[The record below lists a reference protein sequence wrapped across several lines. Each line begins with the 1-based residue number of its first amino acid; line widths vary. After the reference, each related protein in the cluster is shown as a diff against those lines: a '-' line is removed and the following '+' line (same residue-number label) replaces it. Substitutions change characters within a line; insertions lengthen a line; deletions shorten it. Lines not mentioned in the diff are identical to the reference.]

1 MRTAKETTNQ
11 TSFLFRGG
19 ELGTAKFLIT
29 GSFSFGSTPSM
40 RMNAAGATNHRATF
54 VSILRI
60 YALQQLTSFPNCWAR
75 IEEEVK
81 KKIARF
87 EKS

>member
-11 TSFLFRGG
+11 TSFLCRGG

-29 GSFSFGSTPSM
+29 GSFSFGITPSM
-40 RMNAAGATNHRATF
+40 RMNAAGATNHRAAF

-60 YALQQLTSFPNCWAR
+60 YALQQLISFPNCWR
-75 IEEEVK
+75 GSK
-81 KKIARF
+81 KKSKKRSRAF
-87 EKS
+87 